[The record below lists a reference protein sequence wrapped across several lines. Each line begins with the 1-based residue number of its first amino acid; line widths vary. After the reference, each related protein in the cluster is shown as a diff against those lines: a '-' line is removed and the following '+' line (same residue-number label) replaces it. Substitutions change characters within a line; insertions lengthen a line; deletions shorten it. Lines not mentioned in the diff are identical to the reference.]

1 MSTTHKQTT
10 LTIGIFFIALTVAIL
25 LYAVALINWTLITPV
40 VFVLCGLWLLI
51 LGVIRTSQPT
61 RYERSGFS
69 TITLGLIAIAAGS
82 AWFVATINWI
92 YSIAII
98 LIVIA
103 AIAIA
108 AALQHK

>member
-1 MSTTHKQTT
+1 MSTHKRTT
-10 LTIGIFFIALTVAIL
+10 LTIGIFFLAIAVAIL
-25 LYAVALINWTLITPV
+25 LYAVGLINWTLITPV
-40 VFVLCGLWLLI
+40 VFVLCGLWLLA
-51 LGVIRTSQPT
+51 LGAIRMGQPM

-69 TITLGLIAIAAGS
+69 TITLGLIAIAVGC
-82 AWFVATINWI
+82 AWFVATITWV

-103 AIAIA
+103 AIAIV